1 MDLET
6 IVEKMLMLLN
16 KLNENMPMKE
26 AKPKKGKNKII
37 INNINENAYL
47 TIFIKNPKDTNFSK
61 KVAEFLTSFDQRVIN
76 IVCNSNQNLS
86 KFEEITDLGLLTTV
100 YKSVYEKNATNSANP
115 EEDDEGDDETEKSFR
130 TSSSNIKPPKPSVV
144 GASSSNLQ
152 TGFKPDEGLMKK
164 GCVQEFTL
172 GQSSTQK
179 PTVDPITAH
188 ALKLKQENIQ
198 INTKVEIDSV
208 RPPQNN
214 QSMVTPTQNTPNPN
228 QNSNQS
234 NNPNASGVKMED
246 MKNVKNEETALNAQ
260 QQELLSKMAN
270 MQGFPNPFLSMMSG
284 QGNNSMA
291 MPPMFNPMGGFNN
304 FQSFMNQNNPGFP
317 FPNSNSLPNQS
328 QMNALNAMNNLNNMS
343 NPLNNMNSLANM
355 NNMNAMGMSA
365 MMGRMFPQN
374 SNQMPN
380 MPNMPSAMMNFNQ
393 QNPMNSLN
401 FLNHMANQNRP
412 NMPNFM
418 ENMQQKNPTPDAMT
432 MNKNIMMQQM
442 QQLSNMGNPGM
453 ANPGIPN
460 PGMSNNGNN
469 QTTNS
474 AQNNNNNNQNN
485 MFMNLSQM
493 QAQARKA
500 QLNDLMM
507 YNNFL

>member
-16 KLNENMPMKE
+16 KLNENMPMKD

-76 IVCNSNQNLS
+76 IVCNSNQTLT

-115 EEDDEGDDETEKSFR
+115 EEEDDGDDETEKSFR
-130 TSSSNIKPPKPSVV
+130 TSSSNVKPPKPTVV

-152 TGFKPDEGLMKK
+152 TVFKPDESSMKK

-188 ALKLKQENIQ
+188 TMKLKQENIQ
-198 INTKVEIDSV
+198 INTKVEIDS

-214 QSMVTPTQNTPNPN
+214 PTMAVPGQNNPNPN
-228 QNSNQS
+228 QNSNPS
-234 NNPNASGVKMED
+234 NNPNANGVKMED
-246 MKNVKNEETALNAQ
+246 MKNVKNEEMALNAQ

-270 MQGFPNPFLSMMSG
+270 MQGFPNPFLPMMSG
-284 QGNNSMA
+284 QGNNCMG

-304 FQSFMNQNNPGFP
+304 FQNFMSQNNPGFP
-317 FPNSNSLPNQS
+317 FPTSNSLPNQS

-343 NPLNNMNSLANM
+343 NPLNNMNNLANM

-374 SNQMPN
+374 SNP

-412 NMPNFM
+412 NNMPNFM
-418 ENMQQKNPTPDAMT
+418 ENMQQKNSTPEAMA
-432 MNKNIMMQQM
+432 MNKNLMMQQM
-442 QQLSNMGNPGM
+442 QQLSNMGNSGM
-453 ANPGIPN
+453 ANPGNPN
-460 PGMSNNGNN
+460 AGMANNGTNQNN
-469 QTTNS
+469 GTP
-474 AQNNNNNNQNN
+474 QNNNNNNQNN

-500 QLNDLMM
+500 QINDLMM

>member
-16 KLNENMPMKE
+16 KLNDNMPMKD

-47 TIFIKNPKDTNFSK
+47 TIYIKNPKDTNFSK

-76 IVCNSNQNLS
+76 IVCNSNQNLT
-86 KFEEITDLGLLTTV
+86 KFEEITDLGLLTSI

-115 EEDDEGDDETEKSFR
+115 EEDDDGDDETEKSFR
-130 TSSSNIKPPKPSVV
+130 TSSSNVKPPKPVV
-144 GASSSNLQ
+144 GASSSN
-152 TGFKPDEGLMKK
+152 FIKPDEGSMKK

-198 INTKVEIDSV
+198 INTKVEIDS

-214 QSMVTPTQNTPNPN
+214 PSMAVPIQNNTNPN
-228 QNSNQS
+228 QNANPS
-234 NNPNASGVKMED
+234 NNANNTSGVKMEE
-246 MKNVKNEETALNAQ
+246 MKNVKNEEMALNAQ
-260 QQELLSKMAN
+260 QQELLAKMAN

-284 QGNNSMA
+284 QGNNSMG

-304 FQSFMNQNNPGFP
+304 FQNFMSQNNPGFP

-328 QMNALNAMNNLNNMS
+328 QMNALNAMSNLNNMS
-343 NPLNNMNSLANM
+343 NPLNNMNNLANM

-380 MPNMPSAMMNFNQ
+380 MPSAMMNFNH

-401 FLNHMANQNRP
+401 FLNHMASQNRP
-412 NMPNFM
+412 NTMPNFM
-418 ENMQQKNPTPDAMT
+418 ENMQQKNPTNEA
-432 MNKNIMMQQM
+432 MNKNLMMQQM
-442 QQLSNMGNPGM
+442 QQLSNMGNTGM
-453 ANPGIPN
+453 ANPGN
-460 PGMSNNGNN
+460 PGTGMANNGNN
-469 QTTNS
+469 QTNNTP
-474 AQNNNNNNQNN
+474 QNNNNNNQNN

-500 QLNDLMM
+500 QINDLMM